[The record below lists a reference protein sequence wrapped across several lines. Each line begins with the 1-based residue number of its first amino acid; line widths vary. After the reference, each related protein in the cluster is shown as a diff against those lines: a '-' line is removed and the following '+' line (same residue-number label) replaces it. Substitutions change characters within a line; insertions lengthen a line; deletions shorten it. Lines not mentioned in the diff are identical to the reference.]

1 MFWRKKHP
9 RPQQQNT
16 HYARLIF
23 QSLLARN
30 PDPRSLDH
38 CSSELDNGLDL
49 RCLVDR
55 ITQSGEYL
63 DSHDPNPASADGGR
77 PRVWTDSGYAAY
89 LDEAEIKSILL
100 MKTDHLGDFILA
112 LDSFSVFRTAFP
124 AASITL
130 LCGPW
135 NEPLANS
142 LGIFDAVETI
152 DFFASRPDDLQPS
165 FTPEMLGRVGRA
177 HFDLAVDLRVDAD
190 TRVAFDHLDAT
201 YKCGY
206 ASKRCR
212 SPLTISLPRTNYT
225 LINGVA
231 NHQRMMMLSLARNVV
246 DFFLPDAELGAA
258 ALRRK
263 LAGPAAADAWRGRGK
278 RLVSMQP
285 YSGRA
290 IKNWPVEDFMKLAGW
305 LSGEM
310 NASVVLLGTKSDAA
324 DMSPIARACESADV
338 KSAIGQT
345 SLLEAISIIGEADL
359 HIGNDSGLTHVAA
372 RMDVP
377 TVAIYSGVAQTE
389 LWAPYGRHVT
399 VINAPVACSP
409 CHLMELKDC
418 QNGRKC
424 IEVIDF
430 EFVRSE
436 VRKRL
441 A

>member
-1 MFWRKKHP
+1 M
-9 RPQQQNT
+9 
-16 HYARLIF
+16 
-23 QSLLARN
+23 
-30 PDPRSLDH
+30 
-38 CSSELDNGLDL
+38 
-49 RCLVDR
+49 
-55 ITQSGEYL
+55 
-63 DSHDPNPASADGGR
+63 
-77 PRVWTDSGYAAY
+77 
-89 LDEAEIKSILL
+89 
-100 MKTDHLGDFILA
+100 
-112 LDSFSVFRTAFP
+112 
-124 AASITL
+124 
-130 LCGPW
+130 
-135 NEPLANS
+135 
-142 LGIFDAVETI
+142 ETI

-165 FTPEMLGRVGRA
+165 FAPELLGHVGGVL
-177 HFDLAVDLRVDAD
+177 FDLAVDLRVDPD
-190 TRVAFDHLDAT
+190 TRVIFDHLDAT

-206 ASKRCR
+206 ASKKCR
-212 SPLTISLPRTNYT
+212 SPLTISMPRPNYT
-225 LINGVA
+225 QIDGVA
-231 NHQRMMMLSLARNVV
+231 NHQRMMMLSLARIVV

-263 LAGPAAADAWRGRGK
+263 LAGPAAADAWREHGK

-324 DMSPIARACESADV
+324 DMSPIARACEFADV

-377 TVAIYSGVAQTE
+377 TIAIYSGVAQTE

-409 CHLMELKDC
+409 CHLMDVKDC
-418 QNGRKC
+418 QNGRTC

-441 A
+441 S